1 MEEVKNNNYDYDFKM
16 NLIERIEPLK
26 KEQKVDIFNIVKKD
40 TTDYIVNSNACF
52 IHIHNL
58 KDTTY
63 ELLEK
68 YVTLCEL
75 RNKIF

>member
-1 MEEVKNNNYDYDFKM
+1 MEVVKNNYDYDFKM

-26 KEQKVDIFNIVKKD
+26 KEQKVDIFNIISKD
-40 TTDYIVNSNACF
+40 TSDYIVNSNACF
-52 IHIHNL
+52 MHIHNL
-58 KDTTY
+58 KDITY

-68 YVTLCEL
+68 YVSLCEL